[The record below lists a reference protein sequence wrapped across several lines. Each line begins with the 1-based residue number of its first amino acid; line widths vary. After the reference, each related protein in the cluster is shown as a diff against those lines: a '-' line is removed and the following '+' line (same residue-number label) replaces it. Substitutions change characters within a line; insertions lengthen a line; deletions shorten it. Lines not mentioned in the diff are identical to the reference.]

1 MMPAE
6 LVHTARLHAL
16 DIRMVVTSPARYTW
30 AVAASF
36 LLDGW
41 DETLDHLKAPHIFHN
56 IVLLEMRVFHIVY
69 TSPDLPITSP
79 PVFLFKNSKVKNVYV
94 NFQLWI
100 HS

>member
-1 MMPAE
+1 VLA
-6 LVHTARLHAL
+6 ARLYPL
-16 DIRMVVTSPARYTW
+16 DTQMVVNSPARYTW

-36 LLDGW
+36 LLDGR

-56 IVLLEMRVFHIVY
+56 IVLLEMRGFHIVY

-79 PVFLFKNSKVKNVYV
+79 PVLLCKNSKVKNVYV
-94 NFQLWI
+94 NFQLWK